1 MMKKILFITATR
13 ADFGKLK
20 SLILAV
26 KKSKDFEYQ
35 IFGTGMHML
44 AKYGG
49 TIKEVPLSGFDN
61 LFTFMNQ
68 VEGESMEVVLANTVI
83 GLSRYLAENHVDL
96 IVVHGDRVEALAGA
110 TVGALRNILVAHIE
124 GGEISGTV
132 DELMRHAI
140 SKLSHLHFVAND
152 TAKRRLQQLGEDPN
166 AIFCIGSP
174 DVDVMLSDQLPT
186 LGAARERYQVEFDKY
201 SIAMLH
207 PVTTE
212 LETQFNNATV
222 FVDAL
227 LDSKKNYIAIYP
239 NNDTGSEYIFAAF
252 RRLIEKPN
260 IRVFP
265 SLRFEYYLTFLKNAN
280 FLIGNSSAGIHEAPI
295 YGVPTIN
302 IGTRQQ
308 NRFKHSSIFD
318 VPFEKQAILS
328 IIENLDSPMM
338 FPSSEHFGKGNSS
351 DQFMQALSGDIWQVS
366 NQKLFRDFA
375 LGIECITEKKF

>member
-1 MMKKILFITATR
+1 MKKKILFITGTR

-20 SLILAV
+20 SLIIAV
-26 KKSKDFEYQ
+26 KDSPDFEYQ

-44 AKYGG
+44 SKYGG
-49 TIKEVPLSGFDN
+49 TISEIPKSGFDN

-68 VEGESMEVVLANTVI
+68 VEGENMEVVLANTVI
-83 GLSRYLAENHVDL
+83 GLSRYLHENSVDL

-140 SKLSHLHFVAND
+140 SKLSHIHFVVND
-152 TAKRRLQQLGEDPN
+152 AAKRRLKQLGEDPN
-166 AIFCIGSP
+166 SIYVIGSP
-174 DVDVMLSDQLPT
+174 DVDVMLSDNLPGLEET
-186 LGAARERYQVEFDKY
+186 KERYQVSFDEY
-201 SIAMLH
+201 AVAMLH

-212 LETQFNNATV
+212 QDEQLEHAHI

-227 LDSKKNYIAIYP
+227 IESKDKYILIYP
-239 NNDTGSEYIFAAF
+239 NNDAGTESIFFAYK
-252 RRLIEKPN
+252 RLRNNKN

-265 SLRFEYYLTFLKNAN
+265 SVRFEYFLSFLKHAN
-280 FLIGNSSAGIHEAPI
+280 YIIGNSSAGIHEAPV

-308 NRFKHSSIFD
+308 NRFKHDSIVD
-318 VPFEKQAILS
+318 VPFDKERILHGLS
-328 IIENLDSPMM
+328 SVVDHPV
-338 FPSSEHFGKGNSS
+338 FPSYRYSGTGDSAEK
-351 DQFMQALSGDIWQVS
+351 FMQAMNNGVWNVDK
-366 NQKLFRDFA
+366 QKQFKDL
-375 LGIECITEKKF
+375 L